1 MPLAMPQSSL
11 LVFITGL
18 NALLEILD
26 KATQFAAVQ
35 KIDESVLLQT
45 RPAPDQFS
53 LIRQIQIATDSAKNE
68 SARVA
73 GVEAPKHK
81 DK

>member
-26 KATQFAAVQ
+26 KATQFAAAQ

-53 LIRQIQIATDSAKNE
+53 LG
-68 SARVA
+68 RVPQR
-73 GVEAPKHK
+73 GVTSLA
-81 DK
+81 